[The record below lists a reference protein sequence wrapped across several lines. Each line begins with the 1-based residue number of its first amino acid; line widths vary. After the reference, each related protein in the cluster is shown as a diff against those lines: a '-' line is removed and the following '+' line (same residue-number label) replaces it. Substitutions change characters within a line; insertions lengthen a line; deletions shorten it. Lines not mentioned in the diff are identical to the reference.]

1 MPPPPETAESLGYG
15 NLTWDRPAF
24 LARGQISTEQRM
36 PTARL
41 RPAGPPQPLPAG
53 APLDLDSRV
62 VHDPLL
68 DRQIAVATLLE
79 RRLFNDALL
88 VWHRGA
94 VRHESYRNGIGP
106 HDAHIVHSVTKTL
119 SSMMIGIAQAE
130 GRLSVADPVV
140 AHVPELAGMPA
151 WQGVTLQH
159 VLDMAVGIAT
169 EEHYEDPASMYW
181 RYARAV
187 GYYGPGDPPGIGC
200 LAFVR
205 ENLCQRV
212 AEPGSLFN
220 YASYLTN
227 LLPIALSAVYR
238 RPAIELY
245 QQYLYAR
252 IGAQADCLFNLDPT
266 GLPIVEGHANLT
278 LRDLARWALLY
289 LHDGRNLAGAQVV
302 PQAFVQETLRPD
314 EGRASA
320 FQRSEAAGVF
330 PGAQYHNK
338 TWLLDPARGR
348 YAMLGIHGQ
357 FAYFDRPADLMI
369 VGFGSFP
376 EQTSP
381 LMKACLTLL
390 WQTVTDALDGN

>member
-140 AHVPELAGMPA
+140 AYVPELAGMPA

-181 RYARAV
+181 R
-187 GYYGPGDPPGIGC
+187 
-200 LAFVR
+200 
-205 ENLCQRV
+205 
-212 AEPGSLFN
+212 
-220 YASYLTN
+220 
-227 LLPIALSAVYR
+227 
-238 RPAIELY
+238 
-245 QQYLYAR
+245 
-252 IGAQADCLFNLDPT
+252 
-266 GLPIVEGHANLT
+266 
-278 LRDLARWALLY
+278 
-289 LHDGRNLAGAQVV
+289 
-302 PQAFVQETLRPD
+302 
-314 EGRASA
+314 
-320 FQRSEAAGVF
+320 
-330 PGAQYHNK
+330 
-338 TWLLDPARGR
+338 
-348 YAMLGIHGQ
+348 
-357 FAYFDRPADLMI
+357 
-369 VGFGSFP
+369 
-376 EQTSP
+376 
-381 LMKACLTLL
+381 
-390 WQTVTDALDGN
+390 